1 MSDFVL
7 IDGDLAMFA
16 SPFGEAVI
24 VVRPGKLVGSG
35 PGTVGTKPICV
46 AGDEAKVEV
55 ENCLYAT
62 SKFPLPGSGTLK
74 ISGLA
79 DDQTAKIGQTGK
91 TAMLLKGSK
100 FKAEF
105 TVKSPAKPPPSVP
118 PKPPDNTTKYSGSG
132 SFVTKNTTLL
142 AD

>member
-1 MSDFVL
+1 MT
-7 IDGDLAMFA
+7 A
-16 SPFGEAVI
+16 SQPAVHPDAD
-24 VVRPGKLVGSG
+24 RA
-35 PGTVGTKPICV
+35 GTSSLT
-46 AGDEAKVEV
+46 DE
-55 ENCLYAT
+55 
-62 SKFPLPGSGTLK
+62 
-74 ISGLA
+74 GL
-79 DDQTAKIGQTGK
+79 DRQTGK

-105 TVKSPAKPPPSVP
+105 TVKSPTKPPPSVP